1 MSKIEYTL
9 KLEVET
15 DAVLDDMAVIAIA
28 TAITDGMNTN
38 VDENTI
44 IDVKD
49 MDADFVAPKKL
60 SIVNSSSTLNEPALA
75 QETEY
80 DGQP

>member
-15 DAVLDDMAVIAIA
+15 ETPLDDMTVKAIGKAIIEGAEQNVDSETTIDTKEMIA
-28 TAITDGMNTN
+28 TFQTTISL
-38 VDENTI
+38 VDTP
-44 IDVKD
+44 V
-49 MDADFVAPKKL
+49 
-60 SIVNSSSTLNEPALA
+60 LA

>member
-1 MSKIEYTL
+1 MNEIELTL
-9 KLEVET
+9 KLKVNT
-15 DAVLDDMAVIAIA
+15 DTVLDDMAVRAIA
-28 TAITDGMNTN
+28 TAITDGMGTN

-44 IDVKD
+44 IDVKEMIATFQTTISLVD
-49 MDADFVAPKKL
+49 TPV
-60 SIVNSSSTLNEPALA
+60 LA